1 MCLHTVICSDLWVY
15 GGSHRDYD
23 LPLVQFPS
31 SGQGNTLCF
40 SVLTWFT
47 RCSGVLSWDNNDNG
61 EDADAFHQNPL
72 EQLAAVVAAS
82 HTTPLTLQETS

>member
-1 MCLHTVICSDLWVY
+1 MSD
-15 GGSHRDYD
+15 
-23 LPLVQFPS
+23 PE
-31 SGQGNTLCF
+31 T
-40 SVLTWFT
+40 
-47 RCSGVLSWDNNDNG
+47 GVLSWDNNDNG